1 MTYLRRVFAIAT
13 KRKVLES
20 SLQIA
25 LVVGAIL
32 NLINQGGAIWGDA
45 RFSIGH
51 FFMNFAVPFC
61 VASFSAAKNE
71 IARAKDHCGPP
82 R

>member
-13 KRKVLES
+13 KRKVLKS

-32 NLINQGGAIWGDA
+32 NLINQGGAIWGDT

-51 FFMNFAVPFC
+51 FFYELC
-61 VASFSAAKNE
+61 
-71 IARAKDHCGPP
+71 RAILRGKFQCGKK
-82 R
+82 